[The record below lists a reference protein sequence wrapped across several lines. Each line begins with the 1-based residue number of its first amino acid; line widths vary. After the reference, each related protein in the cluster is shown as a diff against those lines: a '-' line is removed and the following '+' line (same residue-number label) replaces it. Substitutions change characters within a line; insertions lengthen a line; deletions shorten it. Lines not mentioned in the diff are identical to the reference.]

1 MLKII
6 KLSIFLFFI
15 FSQHLFADVISK
27 ITVEGNKRI
36 TKETI
41 IVYGGIDKSKEMTR
55 EILDNITKNLYETNF
70 FQDIELSFNNNEL
83 NIKVV
88 EHPVIN
94 QISISG
100 EKVEKYKE
108 IIFEKISSKQKG
120 SFIKSQILKDTQLI
134 KSLYQDLG
142 FSFANVDAKFENVTK
157 DIVNLT
163 FFIERGDKLKISEI
177 NFIGEKKIKD
187 RRLRD
192 IIVSQEYK
200 FWKFLTKSIYFN
212 QRLIDLDKRLLK
224 NYYRSAGYYDVQVT
238 SSFAE
243 IKEENVVLTYN
254 INAGNR
260 YRVSKIST
268 NVDPVLDNKPFLSLE
283 KEFKKAIGEY
293 YSPFKIKKILDRIDA
308 IIFENELQFV
318 EHSVKETVVNDNIE
332 VVLNIFEGKKNLV
345 QEINVTGN
353 NITKEHVIRSALL
366 LDEGDPFN
374 ELKLNRSISNL
385 KSKNLF
391 SQVNY
396 IVKDG
401 SLDGTKIIEIDV
413 EEKPTGEIMAGAGVG
428 TDGSTIAFSISEN
441 NWMGNGIKLSTNVEV
456 SDNSLKGSFNVR
468 NPDFNYSGNVLNFGL
483 ASTKIDKSD
492 SGYENTTT
500 NLFLGTEFEQYKD
513 IYFTPQISFAVN
525 KLTVDDSASNLLKKQ
540 EGSFNEIFFDYG
552 FIQDKRD
559 RTFMPTS
566 GYIASFGQGLPLY
579 ADSPSILNKIAVS
592 KYNSFS
598 ENFIGAVKFYGAAR
612 TGLGED
618 VRLNHRL
625 SIPGSRLRG
634 FETGR
639 VGPKD
644 GEDFIGGNYVT
655 ALNFEGSLPNL
666 LPESTKTDVSLFL
679 DFGNVWGVD
688 YDSAIDDSNK
698 IRSSTGINTSWLSPL
713 GPMTFTFSQN
723 LTKASSDVTQSFK
736 FNIGTTF

>member
-1 MLKII
+1 MFRII
-6 KLSIFLFFI
+6 NISLILLFI
-15 FSQHLFADVISK
+15 FSSNLHAEKINK

-41 IVYGGIDKSKEMTR
+41 IVYGGIDKSQD
-55 EILDNITKNLYETNF
+55 LDRKKLDTITKNLYETNF
-70 FQDIELSFNNNEL
+70 FQDIELSFRNNEL
-83 NIKVV
+83 KIKVI

-94 QISISG
+94 QIIIDG

-108 IIFEKISSKQKG
+108 IILEKISSRQKG

-134 KSLYQDLG
+134 KTLYQDLG
-142 FSFANVDAKFENVTK
+142 FSFANVDAKFENVTE

-163 FFIERGDKLKISEI
+163 FFIERGDKLKISKI

-212 QRLIDLDKRLLK
+212 QRLIELDKRLLK
-224 NYYRSAGYYDVQVT
+224 NYYKSAGYYDVQIT

-243 IKEENVVLTYN
+243 IQKEDVILTYN
-254 INAGNR
+254 INSGNR
-260 YRVSKIST
+260 YRISKIST
-268 NVDPVLDNKPFLSLE
+268 KVDPVLDNKLFLSLE
-283 KEFKKAIGEY
+283 KEFQKVIGDY
-293 YSPFKIKKILDRIDA
+293 YSPFKIKKILDNIDI

-318 EHSVKETVVNDNIE
+318 EHSVKESVINENIE

-353 NITKEHVIRSALL
+353 NVTKEHVIRSSLL

-374 ELKLNRSISNL
+374 ELKLNKSISNL

-391 SQVNY
+391 SKVDY
-396 IVKDG
+396 LIKEG

-413 EEKPTGEIMAGAGVG
+413 EEKPTGEISAGAGVG
-428 TDGSTIAFSISEN
+428 TDGSTIAFSIKEN
-441 NWMGNGIKLSTNVEV
+441 NWMGNGIKLSTDVEV
-456 SDNSLKGSFNVR
+456 SDNSVRGSFNVR
-468 NPDFNYSGNVLNFGL
+468 NPDFNYSGNVLNLGL
-483 ASTKIDKSD
+483 ASTKIDKKD
-492 SGYENTTT
+492 SGYENSTT
-500 NLFLGTEFEQYKD
+500 NFIVGTEFEQYKD
-513 IYFTPQISFAVN
+513 IYFTPQLSFAVN
-525 KLTVDDSASNLLKKQ
+525 KLTVDDSASSLLKKQ
-540 EGSFNEIFFDYG
+540 SGSFNEVFFDYG

-559 RTFMPTS
+559 RSFMPTS
-566 GYIASFGQGLPLY
+566 GYVASFSQALPLY
-579 ADSPSILNKIAVS
+579 ADSPSIANKIAVS
-592 KYNSFS
+592 RYNTFS
-598 ENFIGAVKFYGAAR
+598 ENFIGAIKFYGAAR

-625 SIPGSRLRG
+625 SLPGSRLRG
-634 FETGR
+634 FESGR

-679 DFGNVWGVD
+679 DFGNVWGID
-688 YDSAIDDSNK
+688 YDSSIDDSNK
-698 IRSSTGINTSWLSPL
+698 IRSSTGVNTSWLSPL

-723 LTKASSDVTQSFK
+723 ISKASSDVTQSFK